1 MMIRH
6 AKAEDAEKL
15 IELIAN
21 AESSGFMMFEPGER
35 KMTVEQ
41 LEKRIETME
50 SDPTST
56 ILLAEKD
63 EELLGYL
70 FVIGNSPQRTLHSV
84 YLAIGISEKSRGKGV
99 GTKLFER
106 LDEWAAE
113 NNIRRLELTVMVN
126 NRAGLALYQKMGFT
140 IEGIKK
146 NSLKVDG
153 EYIDEYYMAKVKGS

>member
-63 EELLGYL
+63 EDLLGYL
-70 FVIGNSPQRTLHSV
+70 FVIGNTPQRTRHSV

-106 LDEWAAE
+106 LDEWAPE

-153 EYIDEYYMAKVKGS
+153 EYIDEYYMAKVNGS

>member
-1 MMIRH
+1 MIRH